1 MKLAIVF
8 IILLFLAG
16 NFYVF
21 QRFWILMPPS
31 NIGRILLI
39 TFAVVAV
46 SSLIINFT
54 LGETLPVAVTSFFY
68 KIGTS
73 WLFILIYFLLLALLK
88 DFIRILH
95 ITPPGTFTHYTRD
108 NWMGLIFAVS
118 FVSMVM
124 VCGYLKYRWKVRVEV
139 PVTIEKTIEKHDSLK
154 IVAISDLHL
163 GYNIGASELT
173 QWIDSINKEKPDIV
187 LIAGDIVDSSVR
199 PLDAYNLASYFK
211 QIKSTYGTY
220 TCLGNHEYI
229 SNVKESIRFINE
241 AGIYLLRDSAMLINS
256 SFYIVGRDDKM
267 NPNRKPLKSLIEGLD
282 SSKPIILLDH
292 QPYNLEEAEENGI
305 DLQFSGHTHKG
316 QVWPITWI
324 VDAIYEDPHG
334 FLKKGNTNVYV
345 SSGIGIWGGKFRIGT
360 QSEYVV
366 INMKS
371 K

>member
-1 MKLAIVF
+1 MKLAFIF
-8 IILLFLAG
+8 IIILFLAG

-31 NIGRILLI
+31 NIGRILLV
-39 TFAVVAV
+39 TFAIIVI
-46 SSLIINFT
+46 SSLIINFAF
-54 LGETLPVAVTSFFY
+54 GEILPIGVTSFFY
-68 KIGTS
+68 KVGTS
-73 WLFILIYFLLLALLK
+73 WLFIVIYFLILALLK

-124 VCGYLKYRWKVRVEV
+124 ICGYLKYRWKVRVEV
-139 PVTIEKTIEKHDSLK
+139 PVTVGKTIEKHDSLK

-163 GYNIGASELT
+163 GYNIGADELT

-187 LIAGDIVDSSVR
+187 IIAGDIVDSSVR
-199 PLDAYNLASYFK
+199 PLDAHNIASCFK
-211 QIKSTYGTY
+211 QIKSTYGVY
-220 TCLGNHEYI
+220 SCLGNHEYI
-229 SNVKESIRFINE
+229 SGVKESVRFINE
-241 AGIYLLRDSAMLINS
+241 AGIHLLRDSAILIDS

-267 NPNRKPLKSLIEGLD
+267 NPSRKPLKDLVAGLD
-282 SSKPIILLDH
+282 TSKPVILLDH
-292 QPYNLEEAEENGI
+292 QPYNLEEVEENGI

-324 VDAIYEDPHG
+324 VDAMYEVPYG
-334 FLKKGNTNVYV
+334 YLKKGNTNVYV

-371 K
+371 E